1 MEKNEGWNEIKHP
14 IVKVNKA
21 LNQYK
26 DKVLFPDKVAKAN
39 EALRTVGLPKT
50 EKKPEA

>member
-1 MEKNEGWNEIKHP
+1 MEKNEDLNEIKHP
-14 IVKVNKA
+14 VVKVNKS

-26 DKVLFPDKVAKAN
+26 DKVLFPDKVDKAN

-50 EKKPEA
+50 EEKSRA

>member
-1 MEKNEGWNEIKHP
+1 MEKNEGWNEIKRP
-14 IVKVNKA
+14 IIEIDKS

-26 DKVLFPDKVAKAN
+26 DKVLFPDKVDKAN

-50 EKKPEA
+50 VEKPRE